1 MLPPRIG
8 ALGLLRMEIGSLV
21 MLLTAPCL
29 GAASPAAASIIEGN
43 GPHSIVIAI
52 VIGKAFGFMLFGND
66 GLITAGI

>member
-29 GAASPAAASIIEGN
+29 GAASPAAASIIEEN
-43 GPHSIVIAI
+43 GPHSIVI
-52 VIGKAFGFMLFGND
+52 VNPVQLRQFNCYSGSD
-66 GLITAGI
+66 E